1 LEILAMYSVPRQPA
15 HDSFFSIF
23 LRVDRLPPRIR
34 ALIYDFDN
42 TIVGTELL
50 NEELFSGLL
59 LREFRVS
66 LSPLEQEILHGLPWS
81 GVFDWL
87 DENRSLGGRRQEIWA
102 RFMAVKRESLVD
114 RKPAIATGLD
124 LMLALPV
131 PQAIV
136 TGSSREELE
145 MVMEAIGMS
154 EEGFDAV
161 LCDEDCAR
169 GKPDPEGYLRALERL
184 RVPAEEALVFEDS
197 RPGIAA
203 ARMAGITVAF
213 ISELA
218 SRDRG
223 AEADLRFETFTDAWR
238 AVKARVEGGED
249 TGRRAGI
256 RT

>member
-1 LEILAMYSVPRQPA
+1 VN
-15 HDSFFSIF
+15 
-23 LRVDRLPPRIR
+23 RLPARIR

-42 TIVGTELL
+42 TIVGTERI
-50 NEELFSGLL
+50 NEELFTGLL
-59 LREFRVS
+59 FVEFGVS
-66 LSPLEQEILHGLPWS
+66 LSPVEQEILHGLPWS

-87 DENRSLGGRRQEIWA
+87 EDNRGLGGRRPVIWA
-102 RFMAVKRESLVD
+102 RFMEVKRESLRR
-114 RKPAIATGLD
+114 RKPPVATGLD
-124 LMLALPV
+124 LMFALPV

-154 EEGFDAV
+154 QEGFAAI

-184 RVPAEEALVFEDS
+184 HVAAEEALVFEDS

-203 ARMAGITVAF
+203 ARMAGVPVAF

-223 AEADLRFETFTDAWR
+223 ADADIRFESFTEAWA
-238 AVKARVEGGED
+238 AVKTRVD
-249 TGRRAGI
+249 GRADRGNHAHRGQAP
-256 RT
+256 R

>member
-1 LEILAMYSVPRQPA
+1 M
-15 HDSFFSIF
+15 
-23 LRVDRLPPRIR
+23 DRLPSRIR

-42 TIVGTELL
+42 TIVGTELI

-59 LREFRVS
+59 LREFSVP

-87 DENRSLGGRRQEIWA
+87 DENRGLGRRRREVWS
-102 RFMAVKRESLVD
+102 RFMDVKRKFLVD

-169 GKPDPEGYLRALERL
+169 GKPDPEGYLRALDRL
-184 RVPAEEALVFEDS
+184 GVPAGEALVFEDS

-223 AEADLRFETFTDAWR
+223 AEADLSFPTFTDAWR
-238 AVKARVEGGED
+238 AVKPRVEGGENA
-249 TGRRAGI
+249 GRRAGI

>member
-1 LEILAMYSVPRQPA
+1 MNL
-15 HDSFFSIF
+15 
-23 LRVDRLPPRIR
+23 LPLRIR

-42 TIVGTELL
+42 TIVGTERI
-50 NEELFSGLL
+50 NEQLFNGLL
-59 LREFRVS
+59 LGEFGVF
-66 LSPLEQEILHGLPWS
+66 LSPPEQEILHGLPWS

-87 DENRSLGGRRQEIWA
+87 EENRLLGGRRPEIWS
-102 RFMAVKRESLVD
+102 RFMEVKRESLRR
-114 RKPAIATGLD
+114 RKPAVATGLD
-124 LMLALPV
+124 LMFALPV

-154 EEGFDAV
+154 ENGFAAI

-169 GKPDPEGYLRALERL
+169 GKPDPEGYLRALEKL
-184 RVPAEEALVFEDS
+184 RVAAAEALVFEDS

-223 AEADLRFETFTDAWR
+223 ADADVCFGSFTEAWA
-238 AVKARVEGGED
+238 AVKDRAD
-249 TGRRAGI
+249 GRGDRGDHPAV
-256 RT
+256 RK

>member
-1 LEILAMYSVPRQPA
+1 MN
-15 HDSFFSIF
+15 
-23 LRVDRLPPRIR
+23 RLPSRIS

-42 TIVGTELL
+42 TIVGTERI
-50 NEELFSGLL
+50 NEELFGSLL
-59 LREFRVS
+59 SSEFAVF
-66 LSPLEQEILHGLPWS
+66 LSPPEQEILHGLPWS

-87 DENRSLGGRRQEIWA
+87 DANRGLAERRAEIWV
-102 RFMAVKRESLVD
+102 RFMEVKREWLRR
-114 RKPAIATGLD
+114 RKPPVATGLD
-124 LMLALPV
+124 LMLALPAA
-131 PQAIV
+131 QAIV

-145 MVMEAIGMS
+145 MVMQAIGMS
-154 EEGFDAV
+154 EEGFSVV

-184 RVPAEEALVFEDS
+184 GVSATEALVFEDS

-223 AEADLRFETFTDAWR
+223 ADADARFESFTEAWPAVRERMDGHEGANR
-238 AVKARVEGGED
+238 APVSR
-249 TGRRAGI
+249 
-256 RT
+256 

>member
-1 LEILAMYSVPRQPA
+1 MQTPR
-15 HDSFFSIF
+15 
-23 LRVDRLPPRIR
+23 RYGRLPPRIR

-42 TIVGTELL
+42 TIVGTERI

-59 LREFRVS
+59 RGEFEVH
-66 LSPLEQEILHGLPWS
+66 LTPPEQEHLHGLPWS

-87 DENRSLGGRRQEIWA
+87 EEHRALGDRRSDVWK
-102 RFMAVKRESLVD
+102 RFMEVKRESLRR
-114 RKPAIATGLD
+114 RKPAVGTGLD
-124 LMLALPV
+124 LMFALTV

-154 EEGFDAV
+154 ADGFAAI

-169 GKPDPEGYLRALERL
+169 GKPDPEGYLRALDVL
-184 RVPAEEALVFEDS
+184 HVDAAEALVFEDS

-218 SRDRG
+218 SRDR
-223 AEADLRFETFTDAWR
+223 AADADLCFESFADAWL
-238 AVKARVEGGED
+238 AVKDRTDGVRV
-249 TGRRAGI
+249 
-256 RT
+256 